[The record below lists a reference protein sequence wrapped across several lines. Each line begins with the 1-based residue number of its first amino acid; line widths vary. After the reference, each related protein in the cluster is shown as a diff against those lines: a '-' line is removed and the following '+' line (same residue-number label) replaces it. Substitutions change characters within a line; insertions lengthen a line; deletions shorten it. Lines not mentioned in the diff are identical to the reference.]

1 MINLHAVILIK
12 MIVSKC
18 GNFDK
23 SIINEILTNHKKKIV
38 SIFKIKT
45 NMCIKSIICPC
56 FGLRSFIY
64 PRTTNEKQGEN
75 KNKWKIYWN
84 YPSEGTT

>member
-23 SIINEILTNHKKKIV
+23 SIINEILTNHKKK
-38 SIFKIKT
+38 
-45 NMCIKSIICPC
+45 N
-56 FGLRSFIY
+56 SF
-64 PRTTNEKQGEN
+64 NLQD
-75 KNKWKIYWN
+75 
-84 YPSEGTT
+84 